1 MMKHLKILT
10 LGLALMA
17 SAAPASAQVRDWGC
31 DPETQ
36 QSMLEPVSLYQ
47 ESMKQYKASKDVRY
61 IEEAYPQWK
70 QIVAQCP
77 KQSENLY
84 INGANIL
91 KALFA
96 KSKDPAQRDSLIEE
110 LMRMYDTRI
119 AHYGKAAEVT
129 AKKAM
134 DLEQLGREPALQR
147 YYALYAE
154 AVRIGGD
161 QLDAAYVVKFME
173 ATINYVRKGFAE
185 PTLVVDNYDVASD
198 LLDQEVA
205 EWSVKDSVKA
215 AKIRGYIADVE
226 NAFSPFASCDQLVE
240 IYSKKFQADPDDVN
254 LLKKITNIMM
264 KKGCSNE
271 QLFFDATERLYA
283 IEPSPATALRM
294 GQMSITKNKYSSAV
308 EYLQDAIKGLEESKD
323 LYKANILLG
332 VAYASQNSY
341 SAARSAFYR
350 AAEIDPTKGEP
361 YLQIAQLYAK
371 GARSIDDNMGGRS
384 AYWAAVDKAVKA
396 KNVDSSPENVETAN
410 RLIGSYSAN
419 YPKQADAF
427 MAGLE
432 NGASYYVGSWIGET
446 TVVRTR

>member
-134 DLEQLGREPALQR
+134 DLEQKIKSSQF
-147 YYALYAE
+147 
-154 AVRIGGD
+154 D
-161 QLDAAYVVKFME
+161 F
-173 ATINYVRKGFAE
+173 N
-185 PTLVVDNYDVASD
+185 D
-198 LLDQEVA
+198 LLD
-205 EWSVKDSVKA
+205 KLKA
-215 AKIRGYIADVE
+215 AGYMEAD
-226 NAFSPFASCDQLVE
+226 
-240 IYSKKFQADPDDVN
+240 
-254 LLKKITNIMM
+254 
-264 KKGCSNE
+264 
-271 QLFFDATERLYA
+271 
-283 IEPSPATALRM
+283 
-294 GQMSITKNKYSSAV
+294 
-308 EYLQDAIKGLEESKD
+308 EE
-323 LYKANILLG
+323 
-332 VAYASQNSY
+332 
-341 SAARSAFYR
+341 
-350 AAEIDPTKGEP
+350 
-361 YLQIAQLYAK
+361 
-371 GARSIDDNMGGRS
+371 
-384 AYWAAVDKAVKA
+384 
-396 KNVDSSPENVETAN
+396 
-410 RLIGSYSAN
+410 
-419 YPKQADAF
+419 
-427 MAGLE
+427 
-432 NGASYYVGSWIGET
+432 
-446 TVVRTR
+446 

>member
-1 MMKHLKILT
+1 MKKLKILT
-10 LGLALMA
+10 VGLAFVA
-17 SAAPASAQVRDWGC
+17 FSATAVAQVRDWGC
-31 DPETQ
+31 DSETQ
-36 QSMLEPVSLYQ
+36 QTMLEPVSLYQ

-77 KQSENLY
+77 KQSKNLY

-91 KALFA
+91 KALF
-96 KSKDPAQRDSLIEE
+96 SKEKDAVRRDSLIEE

-119 AHYGKAAEVT
+119 VNYGEAAEVT

-134 DLEQLGREPALQR
+134 DLEQLGREPALER
-147 YYALYAE
+147 YYGLYAE
-154 AVRIGGD
+154 AVKIGGEE
-161 QLDAAYVVKFME
+161 LDAAYVVKYME
-173 ATINYVRKGFAE
+173 ATINYVKKGFAE
-185 PTLVVDNYDVASD
+185 PALVVDNYDVASD
-198 LLDQEVA
+198 LLDKELV
-205 EWSVKDSVKA
+205 EWSAKDTVKA

-240 IYSKKFQADPDDVN
+240 IYSKKFESAPDDAS

-264 KKGCSNE
+264 KKGCTNE
-271 QLFFDATERLYA
+271 QLFFDATEHLYA
-283 IEPSPATALRM
+283 IEPSPSTALRM
-294 GQMSITKNKYSSAV
+294 GQMSYTKNKYSVAV
-308 EYLQDAIKGLEESKD
+308 DYLQDAVKGLEDTKD
-323 LYKANILLG
+323 LYKANVLLG
-332 VAYASQNSY
+332 LAYAGQNSY

-396 KNVDSSPENVETAN
+396 KNVDSSPENVEAAN
-410 RLIGSYSAN
+410 KIIGTFSAY

-432 NGASYYVGSWIGET
+432 NGSSYYVGGWIGET